1 MSFVRNIFN
10 KMSASE
16 EKDIGDV
23 EDSDSEDTSTESED
37 TGIFTAVNS
46 LSDFENAGHVEADC
60 SAISNFFGYWYVG
73 IKAKQSILVTWLQ
86 LSLTLLTKRLPFS
99 TRVDAWK
106 QTKEILNC

>member
-16 EKDIGDV
+16 ENKDVGGGGDLE

-60 SAISNFFGYWYVG
+60 SAISNFFGYWYV
-73 IKAKQSILVTWLQ
+73 IKVFKNFE
-86 LSLTLLTKRLPFS
+86 KH
-99 TRVDAWK
+99 
-106 QTKEILNC
+106 